1 MYVHEQE
8 KKISFDKSRVEPA
21 FACTAHKMQGATAK
35 HGAVVEPSPNKPF
48 ARGLDYVTV
57 SRPTEFTNPT
67 LLSPLTVQRLPT

>member
-1 MYVHEQE
+1 
-8 KKISFDKSRVEPA
+8 
-21 FACTAHKMQGATAK
+21 MQGATAK